1 MLFILTPSLDQLL
14 VFEQQNR
21 FLNEDDVNVTYSLN
35 VGKTLE
41 TELTYT
47 FRVFSLTGTA
57 ETNDFSIPSEVVT
70 FPPEQPTVTFP
81 VTVIGDLRIELT
93 EDFTLR
99 LVRSGGSQFLVD
111 MERSL
116 TTVNIIDND
125 GGMYVV

>member
-1 MLFILTPSLDQLL
+1 M
-14 VFEQQNR
+14 FEQQNS
-21 FLNEDDVNVTYSLN
+21 FLNEDDVNMTYSLN
-35 VGKTLE
+35 IGKTLE
-41 TELTYT
+41 TELAYT

-125 GGMYVV
+125 GGMRLV